1 MLWITSLFLQTEW
14 ELATSFWSFRN
25 SFWSFLFC
33 TTFERLLLL
42 DIQTMGLLLISL
54 VYYLLISWLY
64 NPSRNTC
71 ISSSGM
77 DLWVLILFAHIF
89 GTALR
94 PVLQAIKGIQ
104 HSVSK
109 IQFFERKSLVFTL
122 FFSFYFYKQIM
133 RMVAETPIPT
143 LRFILLFTNHSF

>member
-1 MLWITSLFLQTEW
+1 
-14 ELATSFWSFRN
+14 
-25 SFWSFLFC
+25 
-33 TTFERLLLL
+33 
-42 DIQTMGLLLISL
+42 
-54 VYYLLISWLY
+54 
-64 NPSRNTC
+64 
-71 ISSSGM
+71 M

-143 LRFILLFTNHSF
+143 LRFILLFTNHSFWIRNTGFITFVFTTCWYPLNVFCLRNSFTGSDLQIISKLKHWISRNGSTLSIQIF